1 MPRSIGGVAGRYC
14 LSAESGT
21 PITVV
26 GARNPGLPGAV
37 ADATVLEVR
46 WRLSTA
52 TRATRP
58 GTLLACF
65 GIQVARPVFDAEAL
79 IACRRQSVD
88 LGQWVGRK
96 AINATVCREVYR
108 VTGARAMNV
117 FMASSRTA
125 SHDVKSGS
133 ARFHGG
139 SCQQRSDRA
148 AARHSTVRKNGSLF
162 SGTSPKH
169 ASAKARRSPKLQRV
183 QRTQRFSSCCP
194 ARRPGESPA
203 TVMDPVKPFQAEQA
217 PVRPSMSS
225 LPPVDFVFHDPPAT
239 PR

>member
-169 ASAKARRSPKLQRV
+169 PWMPPPRPAGAQSYSGSSAPSALAAAALPGGLES
-183 QRTQRFSSCCP
+183 
-194 ARRPGESPA
+194 RPP
-203 TVMDPVKPFQAEQA
+203 
-217 PVRPSMSS
+217 
-225 LPPVDFVFHDPPAT
+225 L
-239 PR
+239 